1 MKHTNRYA
9 GEREV
14 SLMGIRFFRGE
25 KIRYEH
31 EYRQI
36 REIVRIISREFQKE
50 PVYVLTNVLV
60 ANGQLDCVLLTRSG
74 PLILELKAFSGE
86 IHGIENGGWEVS
98 TGDGPIQLPN
108 LFLQVKNQRQDFI
121 DRLIPIF
128 REQLPHVPGNNLRKM
143 SSWLYFCKES
153 TYPDNQ
159 IDFRRVKWFRVV
171 TADTLLESMRFID
184 SGYTLRLQ
192 DMDAIV
198 EGLHL
203 EEYQFES
210 GRPVPSRPVSAPKR
224 FRLSRGAVAILAIIL
239 LIIGIL
245 ALMYL
250 VPGARVAV
258 MSTFSG
264 IGAVL
269 SGLVQEQGGDL
280 IKSNSGPADAQDAMI
295 YLNRIRIVEGMA
307 PIPHDERA
315 FGLALSRS
323 ADMAAF
329 RYLDYTNPETGSSA
343 RTLKEQFGIAANRT
357 VVETAYGQW
366 NGYTY
371 GIEQHAVD
379 AWVSDEGNRNRLFA
393 PYSGGSIACT
403 QGYCSFIGILDL
415 PVTDIAPAP
424 VEENG
429 PAQEN
434 ATAQENGAVQ
444 ES

>member
-1 MKHTNRYA
+1 
-9 GEREV
+9 
-14 SLMGIRFFRGE
+14 MGIRFFRGD
-25 KIRYEH
+25 KLRYEH

-36 REIVRIISREFQKE
+36 KEIVRIISREFQKE

-86 IHGIENGGWEVS
+86 VHGIENGGWEVV

-108 LFLQVKNQRQDFI
+108 LFLQAKNQRQDFI
-121 DRLIPIF
+121 DRLIPIY
-128 REQLPHVPGNNLRKM
+128 REKLTHIGDNNLRKM
-143 SSWLYFCKES
+143 GSWLYFCRGS
-153 TYPDNQ
+153 TYPDGQ
-159 IDFRRVKWFRVV
+159 VDLRRVKWFRVV
-171 TADTLLESMRFID
+171 TADTLFEKMRFLD

-210 GRPVPSRPVSAPKR
+210 GRPAAPRPVNASKG
-224 FRLSRGAVAILAIIL
+224 FRPGKGTVAALAIIL
-239 LIIGIL
+239 LVIGIL
-245 ALMYL
+245 AVVIL
-250 VPGARVAV
+250 VPGARVAILG
-258 MSTFSG
+258 TFSG
-264 IGAVL
+264 AGAFL
-269 SGLVQEQGGDL
+269 SGMVQESSHDL
-280 IKSNSGPADAQDAMI
+280 IKSNSGPADAQDAMV
-295 YLNRIRIVEGMA
+295 YLNRIRIAEGLA
-307 PIPHDERA
+307 PVPHDDQA

-329 RYLDYTNPETGSSA
+329 RYLDYTNPETGTSA
-343 RTLKEQFGIAANRT
+343 RTLKEEFGIPANRT

-393 PYSGGSIACT
+393 PYTGGSIACT

-415 PVTDIAPAP
+415 PVQDILPGTG
-424 VEENG
+424 EENVTVR
-429 PAQEN
+429 EN
-434 ATAQENGAVQ
+434 ATVG